1 MNLENKNEEQIV
13 AELLESIFGFKPE
26 VKKAEYKTS
35 EQINKDLK
43 EAQDRLAKNV
53 TGWGKQDY
61 NNLAQQLRPT
71 DNIERRVS
79 GDNLKAGMTQAKAST
94 MYKITFRDRNDSPI
108 TISEEF
114 HKKLGEAMAKASVT
128 SFRDELLFIEHEGE
142 YFTIRP
148 SSVLHIKKV

>member
-43 EAQDRLAKNV
+43 EAQDRLQKNV

-61 NNLAQQLRPT
+61 HDLANKVKPT

-79 GDNLKAGMTQAKAST
+79 GDTLKSELKAPT
-94 MYKITFRDRNDSPI
+94 MYKITFRDRNISAI
-108 TISEEF
+108 TISEGM
-114 HKKLGEAMAKASVT
+114 HKALAKAISQSNTVAYREDLT
-128 SFRDELLFIEHEGE
+128 SIEFEGE
-142 YFTIRP
+142 YFTVKP
-148 SSVLHIKKV
+148 SDILHIKKI